1 MTLGLMF
8 CRVLYNFNGQMEG
21 DLTVAEGEVVL
32 VKEQQNRDWVIVEN
46 SQLET
51 GTVPGNY
58 LDPKVIS
65 KSI

>member
-1 MTLGLMF
+1 MD
-8 CRVLYNFNGQMEG
+8 G

-46 SQLET
+46 SQSET

-58 LDPKVIS
+58 LENKVNAV
-65 KSI
+65 